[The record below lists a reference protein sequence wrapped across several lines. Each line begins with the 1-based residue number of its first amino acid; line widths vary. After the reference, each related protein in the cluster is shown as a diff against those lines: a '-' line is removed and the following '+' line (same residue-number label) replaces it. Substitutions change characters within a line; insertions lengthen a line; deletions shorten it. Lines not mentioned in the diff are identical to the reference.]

1 MKTGQKW
8 PVTAVTDVDLKK
20 KKKKK
25 PLEAKG

>member
-20 KKKKK
+20 KKKK